1 MDLSKAVYESMATS
15 MPEEAQYVVNFA
27 FRYPYFIRMNLRE
40 ACHMIELRTSPQ
52 GHPDYRK
59 ACQKM
64 YYEIRKVH
72 PTLAQGIRFVDLEKY
87 ELERLDSEKRT
98 EKKRAS

>member
-1 MDLSKAVYESMATS
+1 
-15 MPEEAQYVVNFA
+15 
-27 FRYPYFIRMNLRE
+27 
-40 ACHMIELRTSPQ
+40 
-52 GHPDYRK
+52 
-59 ACQKM
+59 M

-72 PTLAQGIRFVDLEKY
+72 PTLAEGIKFVDLEKY